1 MKDNSEGA
9 VCMLLALLLVWMLG
23 LGAFVLVQGITMV
36 AIESWFYVTGLPL
49 GPGWWLLVMVEVA
62 LTATL
67 WWLVRWRRSLPGALA
82 VEKA

>member
-23 LGAFVLVQGITMV
+23 MGAFVLVQGIGTV
-36 AIESWFYVTGLPL
+36 AIETWFYVTELPL

-62 LTATL
+62 LTGAL
-67 WWLVRWRRSLPGALA
+67 WWLVRWRRGLA
-82 VEKA
+82 